1 MAIRCEE
8 VRIRIQKQ
16 IPRQL
21 RCRKINQHTSEQL
34 SLPIPMTVKQN
45 REHKFEKSKAEIE
58 SLKLRK
64 NSEIFKFF
72 AQKICYNR
80 LSSII
85 NAFFASELF
94 IFYNR

>member
-21 RCRKINQHTSEQL
+21 RCRKIDQHTKEQL

-64 NSEIFKFF
+64 
-72 AQKICYNR
+72 KI
-80 LSSII
+80 SSPL
-85 NAFFASELF
+85 ALF
-94 IFYNR
+94 HDAHCFNHQNISILL